1 MRMTRLAFAF
11 VTALLPGLVLADA
24 PPVEEDYDP
33 EAWQARH
40 ERAARELFDLL
51 QADASPRLQVLAGR
65 VHLSDGDEA
74 TPLRPK
80 GEDVV
85 ARAVNLAPGD
95 AFVQWVAASEGNYYS
110 SQCGPTRWPEA
121 EVANLVRLEPD
132 NAAAWQYAAAL
143 AQAKGD
149 EAGVDAALERMAN
162 AHRADDHQGEE
173 IAAWTRIFTEH
184 PGANVSPFD
193 QGETATP
200 AQRALAAALLRV
212 AYGFS
217 GSDRALEAAC
227 TPDGSTEQSWRRL
240 DWCARAG
247 RVLASEGNSFALR
260 ELGLELL
267 GNGDDNADPQ
277 RQLAWLKANASD
289 PMQNGAAFADATD
302 DRERDWQGAAGSILA
317 TERRM
322 ARLGKPATPPEGWTA
337 NDDAYGEGDA
347 EAAADAWLAYMA
359 AVGDAMRASGDVRER
374 VLALLADRTLAA
386 DEATAAPVGDA
397 KAPEVGVTIASIAL
411 AHPDDLL
418 VQWVAAHHTE
428 GDARAAAITHL
439 QRLDPA
445 NAATWALSLPASG
458 DKADPLPTLQRMAAS
473 RQYDE
478 YTAGF
483 IGIWSAAFTRVPVPQ
498 ELTAQFQAMDENYDA
513 ENLPNVMALSS
524 MFHLTMGGAWPNLL
538 GACTPEAVAAQ
549 AERREHC
556 LAAGRLL
563 LQEGRTLLA
572 ARFGEALLRKLDAL
586 QGVDAGRA
594 RHVAWW
600 QANGAP
606 DAEATAI
613 NTYFEDWLSTGSEV
627 EAMRLAATRAGKA
640 EPPADWEPRQRTRNT
655 PR

>member
-1 MRMTRLAFAF
+1 MRMTRFAFAF
-11 VTALLPGLVLADA
+11 VAALLPGLVLADS
-24 PPVEEDYDP
+24 PPVEDDYDH
-33 EAWQARH
+33 EAWQTRH

-65 VHLSDGDEA
+65 VHLSDTDGA

-110 SQCGPTRWPEA
+110 SQCGPVHWPET

-162 AHRADDHQGEE
+162 ARRADDHQGEE
-173 IAAWTRIFTEH
+173 IAAWTRIFTQH

-193 QGETATP
+193 QGEAATP

-227 TPDGSTEQSWRRL
+227 KPDGSTEQSWRRL

-260 ELGLELL
+260 ELGLKLL
-267 GNGDDNADPQ
+267 GNDDSHADQQ

-289 PMQNGAAFADATD
+289 PMQNGAAFADAAV

-337 NDDAYGEGDA
+337 DDDAYAEPEG
-347 EAAADAWLAYMA
+347 EAAADAWLGYMA
-359 AVGDAMRASGDVRER
+359 TVRDAMRASGDAREQ
-374 VLALLADRTLAA
+374 VLALLADRTMGS
-386 DEATAAPVGDA
+386 DEGATAPAGGEA
-397 KAPEVGVTIASIAL
+397 IASIAA

-418 VQWVAAHHTE
+418 VQWVAAHHTK
-428 GDARAAAITHL
+428 GDARAAAIANL

-445 NAATWALSLPASG
+445 NAATWALSLPASA
-458 DKADPLPTLQRMAAS
+458 DNADPLPTLQRMAAS

-478 YTAGF
+478 YTTGF

-498 ELTAQFQAMDENYDA
+498 ELTAQVQAMDGDFDA
-513 ENLPNVMALSS
+513 GSLPNVMALSS
-524 MFHLTMGGAWPNLL
+524 MFTLTMGGASQNLL

-549 AERREHC
+549 PERREHC

-563 LQEGRTLLA
+563 LQQGRTLLA

-586 QGVDAGRA
+586 LGVDAERS
-594 RHVAWW
+594 RQIAWW
-600 QANGAP
+600 RANSAP

-613 NTYFEDWLSTGSEV
+613 STYFEDWLSTGNEI

-640 EPPADWEPRQRTRNT
+640 EPPADWPLPQQSAL
-655 PR
+655 